1 MKISKINNIVG
12 ILGGIGITKLPDKQV
27 KTTILND
34 YLYLRKFI
42 RDAEDESAEVSKKF
56 REDWGEEMEAVETMI
71 VKNEP
76 VVGHENY
83 IEAKKDAEKILRDI
97 MDRDV
102 DIEIKSVQMDD
113 FMNAC
118 KNENLTLEQIAFL
131 QEVGILE

>member
-1 MKISKINNIVG
+1 MKIAKINNAVG
-12 ILGGIGITKLPDKQV
+12 ILGGIGITKLLDKQV

-42 RDAEDESAEVSKKF
+42 REAEDESAEVSKKF
-56 REDWGEEMEAVETMI
+56 REDWGEEMETVEAMI
-71 VKNEP
+71 AKREP
-76 VVGHENY
+76 VVGHVNY
-83 IEAKKDAEKILRDI
+83 IEAKKDTEKVLRDI
-97 MDRDV
+97 MDREV
-102 DIEIKSVQMDD
+102 EVEVKSVKMDD

>member
-1 MKISKINNIVG
+1 MKISNINTAVG
-12 ILGGIGITKLPDKQV
+12 ILGGIGITKLPDKLV

-34 YLYLRKFI
+34 YLYLRKFV
-42 RDAEDESAEVSKKF
+42 REAEDESAEISKKF
-56 REDWGEEMEAVETMI
+56 REDWGDEMDVVE
-71 VKNEP
+71 VALAKREP

-83 IEAKKDAEKILRDI
+83 IEAKKDAEKILHDI

-102 DIEIKSVQMDD
+102 DIDIRSVQMDD

>member
-1 MKISKINNIVG
+1 MKISKINNVVG

-42 RDAEDESAEVSKKF
+42 RDAEDESTELSKKF
-56 REDWGEEMEAVETMI
+56 REDWGEEMETVEAL
-71 VKNEP
+71 VAKREP
-76 VVGHENY
+76 VVGHEKY
-83 IEAKKDAEKILRDI
+83 VEAKKDAERMLRDI
-97 MDRDV
+97 MDREV
-102 DIEIKSVQMDD
+102 EVEVKAVKMDD

-131 QEVGILE
+131 QEAGLLE

>member
-42 RDAEDESAEVSKKF
+42 REAEDESSEVSKKF
-56 REDWGEEMEAVETMI
+56 REDWGEEMDVVETMI
-71 VKNEP
+71 AKNEP
-76 VVGHENY
+76 VIGHAEY
-83 IEAKKDAEKILRDI
+83 VDAKKDAEKILRDI

-102 DIEIKSVQMDD
+102 DIEIKSIQMDD

>member
-34 YLYLRKFI
+34 YIYLRKFI

>member
-1 MKISKINNIVG
+1 MIISKINNIVG

-56 REDWGEEMEAVETMI
+56 REDWGEEMETVETMI

-118 KNENLTLEQIAFL
+118 KNENLTLEHIAFL

>member
-1 MKISKINNIVG
+1 
-12 ILGGIGITKLPDKQV
+12 
-27 KTTILND
+27 
-34 YLYLRKFI
+34 
-42 RDAEDESAEVSKKF
+42 
-56 REDWGEEMEAVETMI
+56 MI

>member
-1 MKISKINNIVG
+1 MKISKINNVVG

-42 RDAEDESAEVSKKF
+42 RDAEDESTELSKKF

-76 VVGHENY
+76 VVGHEKY
-83 IEAKKDAEKILRDI
+83 VEAKKDAEKMLRDI
-97 MDRDV
+97 MDREV
-102 DIEIKSVQMDD
+102 EVEVKAVKMDD

-118 KNENLTLEQIAFL
+118 KNENLTLEQIASL
-131 QEVGILE
+131 QEAGLLE

>member
-1 MKISKINNIVG
+1 MKISNSNTAVG

-34 YLYLRKFI
+34 YIYLRKFI
-42 RDAEDESAEVSKKF
+42 REAEDESAEISKKF
-56 REDWGEEMEAVETMI
+56 REDWGKEMDVVEEALA
-71 VKNEP
+71 KREP
-76 VVGHENY
+76 VVGHEKY
-83 IEAKKDAEKILRDI
+83 IEAKKDAENVLQGI
-97 MDRDV
+97 MDREV
-102 DIEIKSVQMDD
+102 EVEIKSVQMDD

>member
-1 MKISKINNIVG
+1 MKISNINTAVG

-34 YLYLRKFI
+34 YIYLRKFV
-42 RDAEDESAEVSKKF
+42 REAEDESAEISKKF

-83 IEAKKDAEKILRDI
+83 VEAKKDAEKILRDI